1 MSDTAYEVVR
11 LLHSTAYLK
20 PPLPLLALQRILFSR
35 TLCPD
40 RTQLKEAGEEKIMGA
55 KLSFA

>member
-1 MSDTAYEVVR
+1 MSDIAYEVVR
-11 LLHSTAYLK
+11 LLHSAVYLV
-20 PPLPLLALQRILFSR
+20 PPLPLLALQRISFSR

-40 RTQLKEAGEEKIMGA
+40 SAQVKEAGEEKIMGA